1 MGKTNQIKTD
11 DEQYGYRTPL
21 SDQPENRLDVNN
33 LLNRIKE
40 ERKHSRK
47 TNLFIFSGATIVVV
61 VFVTLLS
68 F

>member
-1 MGKTNQIKTD
+1 MGKVNQIKAD
-11 DEQYGYRTPL
+11 DEQYGFKPL
-21 SDQPENRLDVNN
+21 SSKAPQDRLDLNN

-40 ERKHSRK
+40 EKKKSRK
-47 TNLFIFSGATIVVV
+47 TNLFIFSGATVIVV